1 MQSLLF
7 VTHEYPIN
15 RGDTSFIKN
24 EIPYTSRK
32 FDKIHILCLGK
43 HRKTD
48 SISEMPKNTS
58 VIFLKHKKIKK
69 IILLFLLLFNPVFYS
84 ELHFL
89 VDKRKLSVQSL
100 RLCISFFTEALLLQ
114 ICIKQILNNDIHIS
128 LIYTYWYSSET
139 MGALLLQE
147 RYANIPCVTRTH
159 GYDLYEFRNNQN
171 YQPYKLWMDK
181 KISKIFFI
189 SRHGYDYYISTFAG
203 DDKKKYSIDRLGI
216 LNNYPLKEKYKKDTN
231 IFYLLSCSYIVPVKR
246 IHLIVKTLAE
256 INDYTI
262 HWVHIGDG
270 SEKKNI
276 VSMADNILLNKKNI
290 SFEFK
295 GFMTNEQVMQFY
307 NEQYFDCFISTSK
320 YEGLPVSMMEAISFG
335 IPIIATNVGGV
346 SELVGNAGILLG
358 PNGEIPEIKKA
369 LIDFYNF
376 PDDKRNTMRQAAR
389 LLWESDFNA
398 EINHARFSGELLS
411 MAKKT

>member
-7 VTHEYPIN
+7 ITHEYPIN

-24 EIPYTSRK
+24 EIPYVSNK

-43 HRKTD
+43 YINTD
-48 SISEMPKNTS
+48 CLLNVPKN
-58 VIFLKHKKIKK
+58 VLLHFLKYKKIKK
-69 IILLFLLLFNPVFYS
+69 IILLFLLLFNHVFYN
-84 ELHFL
+84 ELYFL
-89 VDKRKLSVQSL
+89 FNKRKLTVKSL
-100 RLCISFFTEALLLQ
+100 YLCISFFTEALLLR
-114 ICIKQILNNDIHIS
+114 ISIKQLLNQDKYIG

-139 MGALLLQE
+139 MGALLLKG
-147 RYANIPCVTRTH
+147 RYANIPCITRTH
-159 GYDLYEFRNNQN
+159 RYDLYEFRDNQN

-181 KISKIFFI
+181 KISRIFFI
-189 SRHGYDYYISTFAG
+189 SRHGYDYYINTFAG
-203 DDKKKYSIDRLGI
+203 DDLKKYSIARLGI
-216 LNNYPLKEKYKKDTN
+216 LNNYPFMKKYGKDVN

-256 INDYTI
+256 INDYAI
-262 HWVHIGDG
+262 HWIHIGDG

-276 VSMADNILLNKKNI
+276 VSMADSILLNKENI

-295 GFMTNEQVMQFY
+295 GFMTNDQVMQFY
-307 NEQYFDCFISTSK
+307 SEQYFDCFISTSES
-320 YEGLPVSMMEAISFG
+320 EGLPVSMMEAISFG

-346 SELVGNAGILLG
+346 SEIVGETGILLG
-358 PNGEIPEIKKA
+358 PNDEVPEIKKA
-369 LIDFYNF
+369 LIDFFDF
-376 PDDKRNTMRQAAR
+376 PDDKRNAMRQAAR

-398 EINHARFSGELLS
+398 EINHARFSEELSS